1 MDIHVNALPNITE
14 LCYIMRDF
22 RSDKGNPYNE
32 KLCHTY
38 TRYYYNMFEPVRNDP
53 IRVFELGLGTNNV
66 NLPSNMGADGK
77 PGASL
82 RGWAKFF
89 PNSMVYGADIDR
101 DILFEEDRIRTYYCN
116 QESPEDIKAM
126 WSIPELEENFD
137 IIIDDAMHELHYNRI
152 FFENSI
158 HKLKVGGV
166 YIIEDIMDYSMG
178 EYYEQMEK
186 WMERFPNYDFRM
198 YPVEDAWVWN
208 NCLMMIKRID

>member
-1 MDIHVNALPNITE
+1 MKSLILGFGVSGRAVAEFFEKRNIQYRIYE
-14 LCYIMRDF
+14 DHI
-22 RSDKGNPYNE
+22 
-32 KLCHTY
+32 
-38 TRYYYNMFEPVRNDP
+38 ND
-53 IRVFELGLGTNNV
+53 LH
-66 NLPSNMGADGK
+66 K
-77 PGASL
+77 
-82 RGWAKFF
+82 
-89 PNSMVYGADIDR
+89 
-101 DILFEEDRIRTYYCN
+101 
-116 QESPEDIKAM
+116 
-126 WSIPELEENFD
+126 ENFD